1 MAHQFLLHMY
11 MKIPKVICYL
21 NIYQTNKF
29 VNGAKITDWV
39 GSVLDCMSHS
49 LLTALAATPRQ
60 KSWNSK
66 SQEFELCARK
76 MAAVHP
82 ILVLRQLPMLASSLM
97 GRCYLDFGQFRT
109 GHHLNLFTQVMGLLE
124 LLQPHLFTEEH
135 ETSLENT
142 LENYFQCFQNYGPIK
157 DLIPLLNRFVSL
169 LQSYISHDPQRA
181 MKYLQRHAHILH
193 ELQVHYPNLISLRA
207 LVSGIP
213 MPKEGEDADDI
224 PITIAP
230 TPSPTESAIPQHWQS
245 LLTTL
250 TKMHGEGTERGVLL
264 KYFFLP
270 SDVRVLTIISL
281 LYQLFRI

>member
-21 NIYQTNKF
+21 STYQAKKF

-39 GSVLDCMSHS
+39 DSVLDCMSHS

-82 ILVLRQLPMLASSLM
+82 ILVLRQLPMFASSLM
-97 GRCYLDFGQFRT
+97 GRCYFDFSQFRT
-109 GHHLNLFTQVMGLLE
+109 GHHLNLFTQIMGLLE

-181 MKYLQRHAHILH
+181 MRYLQKHAHILH
-193 ELQVHYPNLISLRA
+193 ELQMHYPGVNALRT

-213 MPKEGEDADDI
+213 MPREGDDADDI
-224 PITIAP
+224 LITIAP
-230 TPSPTESAIPQHWQS
+230 APSPAESVPSQHLQS
-245 LLTTL
+245 LVATL
-250 TKMHGEGTERGVLL
+250 SKLQGEGIV
-264 KYFFLP
+264 KCPFVIFFFNEQ
-270 SDVRVLTIISL
+270 R
-281 LYQLFRI
+281 